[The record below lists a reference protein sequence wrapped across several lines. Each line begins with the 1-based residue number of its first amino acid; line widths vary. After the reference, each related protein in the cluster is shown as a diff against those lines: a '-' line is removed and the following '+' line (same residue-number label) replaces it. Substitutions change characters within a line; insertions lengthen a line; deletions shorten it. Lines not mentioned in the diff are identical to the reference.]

1 MSTLK
6 IAGTV
11 ALAASMAMVFSTGT
25 ASAETPVAPPATF
38 TSAFT
43 SVATPDQVLNGQGV
57 STPGQPGALGSFT
70 FRINSDLDIIC
81 YDIFLAGVTDDYMS
95 PAKTA
100 THIHQAAAGV
110 AGPPRIA
117 FPNPT
122 PIGNGL
128 RQSSGCLQGP
138 FTTGI
143 LADGVD
149 TGTGFELSSIEE
161 NAAGFAADTHTT
173 AFTAGAVRGQL
184 MPIPFVGPSGFGS
197 S

>member
-1 MSTLK
+1 MSKTK

-11 ALAASMAMVFSTGT
+11 AAAAAMAMVFGT
-25 ASAETPVAPPATF
+25 APASAETPVAAPATF

-43 SVATPDQVLNGQGV
+43 TLATPQQVLNAQGV
-57 STPGQPGALGSFT
+57 PTPGQPGAIGSFT
-70 FRINSDLDIIC
+70 FRINSDLDVIC
-81 YDIFLAGVTDDYMS
+81 YDIVLAGVTGDYMS

-122 PIGNGL
+122 DIGNGV

-143 LADGVD
+143 LANGVD
-149 TGTGFELSSIEE
+149 TGTDFDLAAIEA
-161 NAAGFAADTHTT
+161 NPAGFAADTHTA

-184 MPIPFVGPSGFGS
+184 MPIPFIGKGGFGS